1 MKYSQLAGLAGL
13 ILPWASLV
21 QAQPV
26 KQTEQLIWG
35 VQAEQLEIRAL
46 DDEEVLVWDFD
57 ALIGTDE
64 LKLVWRS
71 EAEYGLS
78 SDEFESLENQLR
90 LRFPISTFFSGVVG
104 AYAITPEGVPER
116 YAAVVGVKGLAPQ
129 WFEIDADLYLSDYS
143 FFSFEAEYELLLT
156 NRLILTP
163 NIEIDMPLKDDIARG
178 RGAGGAVMEIGARLS
193 YDLIDRA
200 VSPYI
205 GVNYETSFGDTR
217 DITRAAGGDT
227 DEFSVVM
234 GTRLQF

>member
-90 LRFPISTFFSGVVG
+90 LRFPISTFFNGVVG
-104 AYAITPEGVPER
+104 AYASTPEGVPER

-178 RGAGGAVMEIGARLS
+178 RGAGGA
-193 YDLIDRA
+193 
-200 VSPYI
+200 
-205 GVNYETSFGDTR
+205 
-217 DITRAAGGDT
+217 
-227 DEFSVVM
+227 
-234 GTRLQF
+234 

>member
-21 QAQPV
+21 QAQPI

-90 LRFPISTFFSGVVG
+90 LRFPISTFFNGVV
-104 AYAITPEGVPER
+104 
-116 YAAVVGVKGLAPQ
+116 
-129 WFEIDADLYLSDYS
+129 
-143 FFSFEAEYELLLT
+143 
-156 NRLILTP
+156 
-163 NIEIDMPLKDDIARG
+163 
-178 RGAGGAVMEIGARLS
+178 
-193 YDLIDRA
+193 
-200 VSPYI
+200 
-205 GVNYETSFGDTR
+205 
-217 DITRAAGGDT
+217 
-227 DEFSVVM
+227 
-234 GTRLQF
+234 